1 MEKGEPRFPW
11 VHLPR
16 YVVCQGSRID
26 RVYTDIKIANNTKNN
41 HIIVSFTNNYNAIS
55 IDRLAQKRKL
65 KNIHDKRKLKNIH
78 DTLIILF
85 YVSPKCP
92 QLQRLFFFY

>member
-1 MEKGEPRFPW
+1 MEKGKPRFPW

-65 KNIHDKRKLKNIH
+65 KNIHD
-78 DTLIILF
+78 TLIILF